1 MNTAKTDLIETKDRW
16 GNTVWRIKV
25 NGQEYPLDF
34 VQKSMALSHM
44 GLLRSQGF
52 KEGQRAA

>member
-1 MNTAKTDLIETKDRW
+1 MNHNVQIIETKKDGQRI
-16 GNTVWRIKV
+16 WRIQV
-25 NGQEYPLDF
+25 NGQTHPVDF
-34 VQKSMALSHM
+34 VHHGMALAHM